1 MKSKPNNQFLSIGIS
16 HWNSP
21 IAIRE
26 KFTITDD
33 RLEKLHLKAQ
43 SEGVLSLFVVSTCNR
58 TQLFAFASQSKE
70 SLLIDLFIEAT
81 HTDRNLFNE
90 YAFVKREQE
99 ATDLLFEL
107 CMGLDSMILGDLQII
122 SQVKNAITYATKFD
136 LIDSETHRL
145 MQYVL
150 QCYKAVSTDT
160 DINSGPASIA
170 HAAILYIKNRFKDL
184 SQKNILLYGLGEIGE
199 TTVKNLIE
207 NHALGSIT
215 IMNRTYSKAVKLA
228 EDLNIKSSPTE
239 NLTEMIEQSDIVIVA
254 TGSLNYT
261 ITEKEYNNPKKSSKV
276 FIDLAV
282 PRNIDPVFD
291 TIAEVDLIEMDE
303 LNKIQDETLSLRRK
317 NIPKVRTIINLH
329 KLEFYDW
336 IKMKQIFPLIN
347 AYRKKMH
354 DQRIE
359 ELEKQKFKFTESE
372 FEKAN
377 LFSKSLVNKMVNQNI
392 EFIKSRYRKSDDIAD
407 IFADMY
413 QLNNIKK

>member
-1 MKSKPNNQFLSIGIS
+1 MKSNSNNQFISIGIS

-21 IAIRE
+21 IGIRE
-26 KFTITDD
+26 QFTITDD
-33 RLEKLHLKAQ
+33 RLEKLHIKAQ
-43 SEGVLSLFVVSTCNR
+43 SEGILSLFVVSTCNR
-58 TQLFAFASQSKE
+58 TQIFAFADIAKE
-70 SLLIDLFIEAT
+70 TLLIQLFIEAT
-81 HTDRNLFNE
+81 NTNLDLFNK
-90 YAFVKREQE
+90 YAFLKREQE

-122 SQVKNAITYATKFD
+122 SQVKNAVSYASKFD

-145 MQYVL
+145 MQFVL

-184 SQKNILLYGLGEIGE
+184 SKKNILLYGLGEIGE

-207 NHALGSIT
+207 NHKTGSIT
-215 IMNRTYSKAVKLA
+215 VMNRTYAKAEKMAL
-228 EDLNIKSSPTE
+228 ELNINCSPTE
-239 NLTEMIEQSDIVIVA
+239 DLKSVIEKSDIVIVS
-254 TGSLNYT
+254 TGSLSYT
-261 ITEKEYNNPKKSSKV
+261 VTEHEYSNPLLRPKV

-303 LNKIQDETLSLRRK
+303 LNKIQDETLTLRRK

-336 IKMKQIFPLIN
+336 IKMRQISPLIN

-354 DQRIE
+354 DQRLE
-359 ELEKQKFKFTESE
+359 ELEKQKFRFTESE
-372 FEKAN
+372 FDKAN
-377 LFSKSLVNKMVNQNI
+377 IFSKSLVNKMVNQNI
-392 EFIKSRYRKSDDIAD
+392 EFIKSRYRNSDEIAD

-413 QLNNIKK
+413 QLNIKK